1 MIKTWAFLGTMLL
14 WGCGSEPV
22 AGGST
27 DTETG
32 AVTGFATRLDG
43 RPVAGATILAFRAD
57 STSSTPSL
65 LARKATTA
73 TDGSYRL
80 DSLSVGR
87 WTFESIAPDGY
98 RGIAQSVLVQTGK
111 IDTTR
116 SILHTPARIRLKE
129 STDTTTPWVAG
140 TGHLGR
146 LVSGFWVVDS
156 VPAGAPLVV
165 RRGLG
170 DASRVVARLVLAPSQ
185 DSLLP

>member
-1 MIKTWAFLGTMLL
+1 MIKPWIFLGAMLL
-14 WGCGSEPV
+14 WGCGTGPV

-32 AVTGFATRLDG
+32 AVAGFATRLDG

-57 STSSTPSL
+57 STASAPAL
-65 LARKATTA
+65 LARKATA
-73 TDGSYRL
+73 APDGSYRL
-80 DSLSVGR
+80 DSLSAGR
-87 WTFESIAPDGY
+87 WTFEFIAPDGY
-98 RGIAQSVLVQTGK
+98 RGLAPSVLIHAGK
-111 IDTTR
+111 IDTPH
-116 SILHTPARIRLKE
+116 SLLHTPARIRLKE

-140 TGHLGR
+140 TAHQGR
-146 LVSGFWVVDS
+146 LVAGFWVVDS

-170 DASRVVARLVLAPSQ
+170 SASQVVARLVLAPSQ